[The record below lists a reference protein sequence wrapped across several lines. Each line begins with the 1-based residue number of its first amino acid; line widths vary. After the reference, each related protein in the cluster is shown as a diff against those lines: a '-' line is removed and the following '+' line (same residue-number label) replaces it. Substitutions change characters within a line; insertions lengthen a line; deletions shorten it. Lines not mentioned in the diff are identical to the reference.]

1 MKELIDRYLTGDK
14 NHFKKMN
21 RENMLDS
28 KEKLYYL
35 LKWWLKLSNKNTIG
49 NTDNTNNN
57 QQLILIELGANRYYI
72 NADTN
77 KAGVK
82 EFLKNKNEPWRLIE
96 NRNGNLNKIT
106 NSDSD
111 IPGFY
116 MYQVIN

>member
-1 MKELIDRYLTGDK
+1 MKELIDKYLTGDK

-21 RENMLDS
+21 RDNMLDS

-35 LKWWLKLSNKNTIG
+35 LKWWLTLSNKNTIG
-49 NTDNTNNN
+49 NTDNMNNN
-57 QQLILIELGANRYYI
+57 QRLILIKLGANSYFI

-82 EFLKNKNEPWRLIE
+82 EFLKNKDRNWKIIKS
-96 NRNGNLNKIT
+96 NRGNLNKIT
-106 NSDSD
+106 NSDKD

-116 MYQVIN
+116 MYKEI